1 MSTISVSY
9 NKDTKEIN
17 FPETKEK
24 MIIFG
29 LPIFELYCICN
40 NEAIPA
46 NPGHFNQEYITDRE
60 PGSGSGSELDYLH
73 TFSFMNKTKKHC
85 INIFSEW
92 ENLYF
97 LDINNN
103 FLASDNSINPYP
115 IKRKYV
121 DQSIVVVTGGYI
133 FDGEKWEL
141 VKTAIDYDRRIM
153 VTGNH
158 SIEIKNCYVA
168 YDIGCSEMKVVLL
181 DSLSHFAF
189 CSKHE
194 KINDLIIETQLPV
207 QLLQKCNDIFISR
220 PNDFVIINCK
230 DGIVLLP
237 SYLKPF
243 FGLKALFINNEIKHN
258 IKCQA
263 LMQLNKWMLKLFV
276 SSTLPSSIDLIDDT
290 KLNCLLRVVRY
301 FEIDFF
307 DDFLRKLNGL

>member
-1 MSTISVSY
+1 MSTISVRY

-24 MIIFG
+24 IIIFG
-29 LPIFELYCICN
+29 LPIFELYCISN
-40 NEAIPA
+40 NETIPA

-60 PGSGSGSELDYLH
+60 AGSESELDYLH

-103 FLASDNSINPYP
+103 FLAADNSINPYP

-141 VKTAIDYDRRIM
+141 VKTAIDYDQRIM

-168 YDIGCSEMKVVLL
+168 YDTGCSDMKVVLL

-189 CSKHE
+189 CSKHD
-194 KINDLIIETQLPV
+194 KINDLIIETKLPV
-207 QLLQKCNDIFISR
+207 KLLEKCKDIFISR

-243 FGLKALFINNEIKHN
+243 FGLKTLFINNEIKHN

-290 KLNCLLRVVRY
+290 KVNCLLRVVRH